1 MNTPVAA
8 GKIIAHGVLAQ
19 PKVVIILY
27 SGIIFITGGN
37 IMVDNK
43 NINKTLRPLK
53 RKRENAN
60 AESDV
65 TTSTKIVDPPE
76 ITIEFKN
83 QRKTGVFDVF
93 CNNLV

>member
-1 MNTPVAA
+1 
-8 GKIIAHGVLAQ
+8 
-19 PKVVIILY
+19 
-27 SGIIFITGGN
+27 
-37 IMVDNK
+37 MVDNK

-83 QRKTGVFDVF
+83 QRKTGVFDV
-93 CNNLV
+93 LQ